1 MNTSHSSSSSGGSG
15 IGSGP
20 AGFTNAPTCYFV
32 MIGTKDNP
40 IYEAEFAAVN
50 TARSVSGVTPIPEA
64 RREEFRHL
72 NQFIAHSAL
81 DMVEDI
87 QWNTNQMYLK
97 SIDKF
102 NERFVSAYLTA
113 GNIKMLLLHDA
124 KSEDAIRN
132 FFNECYEMYIKTLL
146 NPFYEPNTIISSA
159 TFDNKVRMSAK
170 RHL

>member
-1 MNTSHSSSSSGGSG
+1 MNASHSSSSSGGSG
-15 IGSGP
+15 VGSGP
-20 AGFTNAPTCYFV
+20 VGNTPTCYFV

-40 IYEAEFAAVN
+40 IYEAEFASVN
-50 TARSVSGVTPIPEA
+50 TARSVSGGAAIPEA

-81 DMVEDI
+81 DMIEDL

-97 SIDKF
+97 AIDKF
-102 NERFVSAYLTA
+102 NERFISAYLTA

-132 FFNECYEMYIKTLL
+132 FFNECYELYIKTLL
-146 NPFYEPNTIISSA
+146 NPFYEPNAIISSS
-159 TFDNKVRMSAK
+159 TFDNKVRLSAK
-170 RHL
+170 RLL